1 VLLDAAVDELPARF
15 PQLTV
20 APQHLE
26 QARALNPFYVR
37 ELFGRTIMLYQD
49 RPAESLAGLG
59 ELRTPGIADLFVA
72 KMQVANLQVAN
83 P

>member
-1 VLLDAAVDELPARF
+1 
-15 PQLTV
+15 
-20 APQHLE
+20 
-26 QARALNPFYVR
+26 
-37 ELFGRTIMLYQD
+37 MLYQD